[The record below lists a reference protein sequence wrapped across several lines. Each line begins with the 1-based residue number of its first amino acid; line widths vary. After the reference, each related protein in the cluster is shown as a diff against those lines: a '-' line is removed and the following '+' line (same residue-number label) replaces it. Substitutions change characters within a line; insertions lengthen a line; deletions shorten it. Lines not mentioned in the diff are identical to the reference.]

1 MADQEKQIV
10 ADPAVAK
17 VDSDGDSES
26 REWNEEDERR
36 IRQRMDWRIIPTVF
50 ILYLMCFIDR

>member
-1 MADQEKQIV
+1 MADHEKQIV
-10 ADPAVAK
+10 DPAIAK
-17 VDSDGDSES
+17 VDSDEDSVS
-26 REWNEEDERR
+26 REWNDEDERR